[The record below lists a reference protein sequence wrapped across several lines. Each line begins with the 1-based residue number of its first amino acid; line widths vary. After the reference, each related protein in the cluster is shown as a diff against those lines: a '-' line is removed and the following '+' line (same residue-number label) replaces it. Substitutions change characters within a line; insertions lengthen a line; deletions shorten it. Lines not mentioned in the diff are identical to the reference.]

1 MLSKRAHTLSVV
13 DPATLRV
20 LGTAPVGDDPHEVI
34 ASADGRTA
42 FVSNYGFGSLHTL
55 AVIDLSDIHALPSID
70 LGPLTGPHGLAFEQG
85 KVWFTAEGAKVVGR
99 VDPATGRV
107 DLVVGTGQDRT
118 HMIHVSPDGQ
128 HVIATNV
135 SSATVSFLDEVDRRP
150 PAGPPPGA
158 SGNQAPPPPP
168 PGAPHRD
175 WEQTLVPVGKGSEG
189 FDLSPSGQ
197 EVWVGNAQE
206 GTVSV
211 IDAATHRVTATLP
224 VHADGVNR
232 VKFTL
237 DGRYVLLA
245 GRGPEPLTIVDAHSH
260 AVIKRLAI
268 GTGAAGIVMEP
279 EGRRAFVACS
289 PDNYV
294 AVIDLQTLA
303 MTGKIDAGGEPDG
316 MAWAIIR

>member
-20 LGTAPVGDDPHEVI
+20 VGTAPVGEDPHEVI

-55 AVIDLSDIHALPSID
+55 AVIDLTNVSTPCPTID
-70 LGPLTGPHGLAFEQG
+70 LGALTGPHGLAFEQG

-99 VDPATGRV
+99 VDPATARI
-107 DLVVGTGQDRT
+107 DLVIGTGQDRT

-135 SSATVSFLDEVDRRP
+135 SSATVSFLDQVDRRSP
-150 PAGPPPGA
+150 RRSTTKLRLQWNSGTAHQRRPALLIGIGSRPLFPSA
-158 SGNQAPPPPP
+158 
-168 PGAPHRD
+168 R
-175 WEQTLVPVGKGSEG
+175 GSEG

-197 EVWVGNAQE
+197 ELWVGNAQE

-211 IDAATHRVTATLP
+211 IDTATHRVTATLP
-224 VHADGVNR
+224 VQADGVNR

-245 GRGPEPLTIVDAHSH
+245 GRGPTPLTIVDAHSH
-260 AVIKRLAI
+260 AVTLSASPS
-268 GTGAAGIVMEP
+268 EP
-279 EGRRAFVACS
+279 AL
-289 PDNYV
+289 P
-294 AVIDLQTLA
+294 
-303 MTGKIDAGGEPDG
+303 
-316 MAWAIIR
+316 AW